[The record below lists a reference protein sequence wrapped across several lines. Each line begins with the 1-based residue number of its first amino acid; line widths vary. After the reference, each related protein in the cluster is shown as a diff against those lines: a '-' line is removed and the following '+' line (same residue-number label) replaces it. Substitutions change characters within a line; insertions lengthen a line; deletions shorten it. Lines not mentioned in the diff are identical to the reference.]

1 MQSQNKK
8 PIRNRGEER
17 MNRRNLFLKTYT
29 AFLTVMMI
37 TGFSLQQPVVE
48 SSTPPID
55 GSLSSFGY
63 NNPATISG
71 VKILYRSGVVLG
83 NDVELERLD
92 DFIIEFDVFDIDGFT
107 HLDVYV
113 ALYNNNS
120 ATANTDSG
128 LLDVVIN
135 SGVNDNA
142 LVFRWIAPER
152 SVYLSGLAE
161 TDPFDFSF
169 ESGVSSFLVKS
180 GTTPVVVDSFN
191 SGIEDFV
198 STSEFNARTDLTW
211 EVTTSGLNTASGLVI
226 QSGTVNTFSGTTVI
240 ASGTRNIGYRVQVPF
255 KMSKVAPSSGVWNL
269 GVVVY
274 DRLQQE
280 IDAPRTD
287 LIEIQHQ
294 WATRAF
300 DNQWYGE
307 VNVLTNSG
315 ANTVIRFTDVQAGS
329 GAFQTSDSGVTV
341 RFTSNGTYNQ
351 QVQADTTWNPAQT
364 FPNRVEFAFLVPS
377 SGLSNGVDFD
387 DAGVQQGRLDSE
399 GNRFALQARRLSN
412 DGDGVIKDYEDIV
425 ITGSTLIPPI
435 DNDEIYRQSVVQGEP
450 NNTAIGSLI
459 RTIDSASGTDE
470 EGILAEFDFALKLSP
485 VFQNTAYSGGITIGI
500 SNDFGFFNSSTGTFV
515 TTP

>member
-1 MQSQNKK
+1 
-8 PIRNRGEER
+8 

-71 VKILYRSGVVLG
+71 VKILDSNAVELG
-83 NDVELERLD
+83 GSDSLERLS

-120 ATANTDSG
+120 STANADSG

-180 GTTPVVVDSFN
+180 GTTPLVVNSFN

-198 STSEFNARTDLTW
+198 STSGFNARTDLTW

-300 DNQWYGE
+300 ANQWYGE
-307 VNVLTNSG
+307 VSILANSG
-315 ANTVIRFTDVQAGS
+315 LDTVIRFTDVQAGS

-341 RFTSNGTYNQ
+341 RFTSNGNYNQ

-364 FPNRVEFAFLVPS
+364 FPNRVNFAYLVPS
-377 SGLSNGVDFD
+377 SGLSGGNLSDST
-387 DAGVQQGRLDSE
+387 QQGRLDSE
-399 GNRFALQARRLSN
+399 GNRFALQARRLSLAN
-412 DGDGVIKDYEDIV
+412 DSGITTYEDIIIASEEMIPA
-425 ITGSTLIPPI
+425 ITISGL
-435 DNDEIYRQSVVQGEP
+435 YRQDTNP
-450 NNTAIGSLI
+450 NNLKASLI
-459 RTIDSASGTDE
+459 RTIAPDAGTDE
-470 EGILAEFDFALKLSP
+470 QGILAEFDFALKLSP
-485 VFQNTAYSGGITIGI
+485 VFQNTVYSGGISIGI
-500 SNDFGFFNSSTGTFV
+500 SNTTGFFDPASGNFSGQL
-515 TTP
+515 TP